1 VTKREGRREG
11 RLSRAA
17 IRALA
22 LALAFGLALI
32 AGSAIPAAATPA
44 RPAAAP
50 TIRQNGYPSSDSR
63 YHDPAEVNAAIQAL
77 QAAHPNIVRR
87 YQIGSS
93 YQGRTIWAVKVSDN
107 VTVDEPEPE
116 VMFDSLHHARE
127 HLTVEQ
133 SLALLGW
140 LANGYGSDTR
150 IRSIVNNREIW
161 VIPVVNPD
169 GFAYDLTGDPYR
181 LWRKNRQP
189 NGGSQYVGTDL
200 NRNYGYR
207 WGCCGGSSGA
217 TSSTTYRGSAP
228 WSAPET
234 RVIRDFVNS
243 RVVGGQQQI
252 RAAITF
258 HSNGEL
264 VLWPYGYTRTDIP
277 SDLTTQD
284 HSTFVAIGRKFAALN
299 HYIPEQSSDLYITDG
314 DQIDWMYGVHR
325 IFVYTV
331 ELYPRDPVPQW
342 DGFYP
347 PDEVISRETT
357 RNRSAILYFLERAVC
372 PYAEIGRATENCGAF
387 FDDFEGSRG
396 WQVDPAGT
404 DTATRGI
411 WQRGDPESTTFSGP
425 KQLGSTPSGRYALTT
440 GLSAG
445 TEAATNDV
453 DGGLT
458 SIRSPAID
466 LPSGSGQR
474 LEFRFS
480 FAHDSRSSTADFF
493 RVTVVSGSSRQVITE
508 RRGKAAD
515 RDGVWELRSASL
527 DAFAGKRIRILIEAA
542 DMAGGSI
549 VEAQVDDV
557 RVTRPTT

>member
-1 VTKREGRREG
+1 VRRRPEKREGRRSG
-11 RLSRAA
+11 TAL
-17 IRALA
+17 RALA
-22 LALAFGLALI
+22 LGLALI
-32 AGSAIPAAATPA
+32 AGGAIPAAATPA
-44 RPAAAP
+44 RAP
-50 TIRQNGYPSSDSR
+50 SPTTVRANGYPSSDSR
-63 YHDPAEVNAAIQAL
+63 YHDLAEVNAAIQSL
-77 QAAHPNIVRR
+77 QAAHPNIVKR
-87 YQIGSS
+87 YRIGSS
-93 YQGRTIWAVKVSDN
+93 HGGRAIWAVKVSDN
-107 VTVDEPEPE
+107 VAVDEPEPE

-133 SLALLGW
+133 TLAMLGW
-140 LANGYGSDTR
+140 LANGYGSDAR

-169 GFAYDLTGDPYR
+169 GFAYDLTGSPYR

-189 NGGSQYVGTDL
+189 NAGSQYVGTDL

-217 TSSTTYRGSAP
+217 TSSTTYRGPAP
-228 WSAPET
+228 WSAPEV

-243 RVVGGQQQI
+243 RVIGGRQQI

-299 HYIPEQSSDLYITDG
+299 RYIPEQSSDLYITDG
-314 DQIDWMYGVHR
+314 DQIDWMYGLHR

-347 PDEVISRETT
+347 PDEVIGRETT

-372 PYAEIGRATENCGAF
+372 PYAEIGKATENCGAF

-404 DTATRGI
+404 DTATRGT

-445 TEAATNDV
+445 ADATANDV
-453 DGGLT
+453 DGGLS

-466 LPSGSGQR
+466 LPTGTGQK

-480 FAHDSRSSTADFF
+480 FAHDSRSSSADYF
-493 RVTVVSGSSRQVITE
+493 RVTVISGSTRRVITE
-508 RRGKAAD
+508 RRGKASD
-515 RDGVWELRSASL
+515 RDGAWELRSASL
-527 DAFAGKRIRILIEAA
+527 DASAGKRIRILIEVA
-542 DMAGGSI
+542 DMAAGSI
-549 VEAQVDDV
+549 VEAQVDDL
-557 RVTRPTT
+557 RVTRPTN